1 MKDSTN
7 ILSLKHEEAK
17 EFFLRES
24 SFCNIEL
31 PRYFSFSSILE
42 FLSTRSLDSIKTVNA
57 RKVEGANYTLVC
69 NKDGKYAWRPL
80 QIINPVIYVKLV
92 NFITKQDNWDLLKK
106 RFQEFQKDPNIC
118 CTSIPIYQTLN
129 ESTIPRQILNWWSE
143 FEQKSIQLSIEYSH
157 VFLTDIT
164 DCYGSIYT
172 HSIAWAI
179 HGKEFAK
186 KHKSDHCLPGN
197 SIDDFIED
205 MRFGQTNG
213 ISQGS
218 ILMDFIAEIVLG
230 YVDLLLSE
238 KMREKKIHNFK
249 VLRYR
254 DDYRIFV
261 NEPTIGEEFLK
272 ELAIVLY
279 SFGMRLNSSKTT
291 MSSNIVLSSV
301 KEDKREWLSLSSC
314 FDNTTIQKKLLL
326 ILEHSIKYPN
336 CGSLLQPLAV
346 VYKELSDNN
355 SCADTILAIVTEIA
369 YRNPRT
375 YQVCMA
381 LIAKI
386 IHNKSSCEKEKIVGK
401 ILRKFESLTNTEYL
415 NIWLQRIIYP
425 AGIHLHYTGLLT
437 NIVEGKA
444 TLPWSF
450 EWVED
455 VSLRNI
461 IKQQSIL
468 DQAILDSVTGII
480 PEEDIDLFMQKSI
493 DYQY

>member
-1 MKDSTN
+1 MEISTN
-7 ILSLKHEEAK
+7 ILSLPHEEAK

-31 PRYFSFSSILE
+31 PKYFSFSSILE
-42 FLSTRSLDSIKTVNA
+42 FLSTRSLDSIKTVSA
-57 RKVEGANYTLVC
+57 RKIEDANYTLVC

-80 QIINPVIYVKLV
+80 QIINPVIYVKIVNLV
-92 NFITKQDNWDLLKK
+92 TKQDNWSFIKQ

-129 ESTIPRQILNWWSE
+129 ESTKPKQILNWWSE
-143 FEQKSIQLSIEYSH
+143 FEQKSVQLSIEYSH

-186 KHKSDHCLPGN
+186 EQKSDHSLLGN

-230 YVDLLLSE
+230 YVDLLLSQ
-238 KMREKKIHNFK
+238 KMHEKKIENCK
-249 VLRYR
+249 ILRYR
-254 DDYRIFV
+254 DDYRVFV
-261 NEPTIGEEFLK
+261 NEPAIGEEVLK
-272 ELAIVLY
+272 ELTMILY
-279 SFGMRLNSSKTT
+279 DFGMRLNSSKTI

-314 FDNTTIQKKLLL
+314 LDNITIQKKLLL

-336 CGSLLQPLAV
+336 CGSLLQPLNV
-346 VYKELSDNN
+346 INKELTYNISD
-355 SCADTILAIVTEIA
+355 SDSILAIVTEIA

-381 LIAKI
+381 IIAKI
-386 IHNKSSCEKEKIVGK
+386 IHNKTIKEKEEIARK
-401 ILRKFESLTNTEYL
+401 ILRKFESLPNTEYL
-415 NIWLQRIIYP
+415 DIWLQRIIYP
-425 AGIHLHYTGLLT
+425 ANIHLPHTGLLA
-437 NIVEGKA
+437 NIVEKKA

-450 EWVED
+450 EWIED
-455 VSLRNI
+455 DGLQNKV
-461 IKQQSIL
+461 KQQSIL
-468 DQAILDSVTGII
+468 NQIILDSLTGII
-480 PEEDIDLFMQKSI
+480 PDEEIDIFIQKSI
-493 DYQY
+493 EYQS